1 MKVFDINVNEST
13 TGLTKVVLNGSFI
26 AFATNPSEFLKQM
39 RYLRRSGALSSS
51 ISISMDYVNKEVRFL
66 TDGGRLMRPLLI
78 AKNGAIKLTPADLVN
93 CPTFQSLVDRGFIEY
108 LDV

>member
-1 MKVFDINVNEST
+1 
-13 TGLTKVVLNGSFI
+13 
-26 AFATNPSEFLKQM
+26 M
-39 RYLRRSGALSSS
+39 RYLRRSGALSNS

-78 AKNGAIKLTPADLVN
+78 VKNGVIKLTLSDLSN
-93 CPTFQSLVDRGFIEY
+93 APTFQSLVDEGFIEY